1 MGIPVIKKLE
11 HGFKRLVLALLSVVL
26 RRGDARR
33 WPVDP
38 SSVHSIL
45 ILRPDKLGDMIVTV
59 PLMHIIKT
67 EFPHIRIEI
76 VASPH
81 NQVVIRNDSVIDE
94 IHLYSKGF
102 FDVVTLLTRLRRR
115 HFDIIYDPICHDSAT
130 GLLMSHIIGKGAV
143 LVASRKMRLQQFY
156 DYCLEYEPDGK
167 DHNIDNG
174 LLLLNVLGRDPD
186 QVDPFVPV
194 FVPESDRIVA
204 HEFIDAL
211 PQDGC
216 IRIGV
221 NISAGSPSRV
231 LSDDKYIEIM
241 RGIAER
247 HGNCS
252 FVLICTPP
260 DRSRG
265 HQIVEESGVT
275 ANIVP
280 DGLSLLAAAAV
291 IEKLDVLISPDT
303 SLVHMAGLARVPV
316 VGLYCN
322 HPRNYEF
329 WKPYRQ
335 QYGSVVAKS
344 AGNIHDI
351 EASQVIDEF
360 FRLIESHVNQ
370 IPTGR
375 S

>member
-1 MGIPVIKKLE
+1 
-11 HGFKRLVLALLSVVL
+11 
-26 RRGDARR
+26 
-33 WPVDP
+33 
-38 SSVHSIL
+38 
-45 ILRPDKLGDMIVTV
+45 MIVTV

-81 NQVVIRNDSVIDE
+81 NQVVIKNDPVIDE
-94 IHLYSKGF
+94 IHLYSKSLL
-102 FDVVTLLTRLRRR
+102 DVLALLTRLRRK
-115 HFDIIYDPICHDSAT
+115 HFDIVYDPICHDSAT

-156 DYCLEYEPDGK
+156 DYCLAYEPDGK

-174 LLLLNVLGRDPD
+174 MLLLNVLGRDPD
-186 QVDPFVPV
+186 HVDPFVPV
-194 FVPESDRIVA
+194 FVPENDRLVA
-204 HEFIDAL
+204 RQFVDAL

-231 LSDDKYIEIM
+231 LSDDKYIEMM

-247 HGNCS
+247 HGDCR
-252 FVLICTPP
+252 FVLICTPS

-265 HQIVEESGVT
+265 EQIVEESKVT
-275 ANIVP
+275 ASIVP
-280 DGLSLLAAAAV
+280 DGLSLLAAAAI
-291 IEKLDVLISPDT
+291 IERLDVLISPDT

-316 VGLYCN
+316 LGLYCN

-335 QYGSVVAKS
+335 QHGSVVAKS

-351 EASQVIDEF
+351 RASQVIDEF
-360 FRLIESHVNQ
+360 FRLLESHVRETSTRR
-370 IPTGR
+370 PR
-375 S
+375 C